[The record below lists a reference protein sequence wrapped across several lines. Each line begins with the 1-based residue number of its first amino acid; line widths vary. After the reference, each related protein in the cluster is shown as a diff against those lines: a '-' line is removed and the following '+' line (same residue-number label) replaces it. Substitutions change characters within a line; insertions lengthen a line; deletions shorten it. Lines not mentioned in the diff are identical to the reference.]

1 MHIASSHHEITK
13 TEIDGG
19 VKETA
24 LVNHSLLTGL
34 LYKCTVV
41 VYYVLYRS
49 DIFQKKETN

>member
-24 LVNHSLLTGL
+24 LVNHSLLKGL
-34 LYKCTVV
+34 LYKCTFV